1 MATTT
6 APIASTT
13 AHLGWNQALGVAGAT
28 LAAVAVW
35 ILAIPVL
42 GTALVVQFGDGAPQT
57 IGIELVTLGSLTGSL
72 LGLGALFALEKFTS
86 RARMIWTAVAIGV
99 LLVSL
104 SLPLVAGTTASAK
117 AALALMHLAVASV
130 LIPALRHRPSH
141 SAFPR
146 R

>member
-6 APIASTT
+6 APLAPATV
-13 AHLGWNQALGVAGAT
+13 HVGRNRVLGVAGAT

-35 ILAIPVL
+35 ALAISIL
-42 GTALVVQFGDGAPQT
+42 GSSLVIRFGDGAPQT
-57 IGIELVTLGSLTGSL
+57 IGIELVVMGSLMGSL
-72 LGLGALFALEKFTS
+72 LGLGSLVLLERFTD
-86 RARMIWTAVAIGV
+86 RARTIWTVVAIGV

-104 SLPLVAGTTASAK
+104 SLPLVAGTTVSTK

-130 LIPALRHRPSH
+130 LIPTLR
-141 SAFPR
+141 R

>member
-6 APIASTT
+6 APIAPAI
-13 AHLGWNQALGVAGAT
+13 AHVGWNRALGVAGAT

-35 ILAIPVL
+35 ALATPILR
-42 GTALVVQFGDGAPQT
+42 TSLVIQFGDGAPQT
-57 IGIELVTLGSLTGSL
+57 IGMELVVIGSLTGSL
-72 LGLGALFALEKFTS
+72 LGLGSLLVLEKFSS
-86 RARMIWTAVAIGV
+86 RARAIWTAVAIGV

-104 SLPLVAGTTASAK
+104 SLHLVAGSTASTK

-130 LIPALRHRPSH
+130 VIPTLR
-141 SAFPR
+141 R